1 MDFGSDKIRLLFG
14 LKLRQ
19 LRLDKSITQYELADR
34 AGLSQ
39 SYINEIEKGKKYP
52 KTEKIVAL
60 ARAMDTSYDALVSL
74 QLNKKMEPI
83 YRLLQSDLL
92 AELPLSMFGIEPSDL
107 LELLSEAPVKLS
119 AFISTVV
126 EIARNYNLSVEQ
138 FYFAVMRT
146 YQELHDNYFEDIEQA
161 ADQFLQES
169 GLPDDRAVS
178 ESLLTSYLTQQYGY
192 EIILFNEQTYPAL
205 IRLRSVFIPHE
216 KRLLLNQSLTPD
228 QRVFTL
234 GRELAFQY
242 MNLKDRPLTSTW
254 VEVNS
259 FDQVLNN
266 FRASYFAGAALIR
279 RGALRQRLDQFLS
292 RTTWAEAATD
302 LTAMLDEF
310 QATPETLLLR
320 MSNLLPHEFGIED
333 VVFLRFE
340 HESESPVINLT
351 REIHLS
357 QLHNPHGTT
366 DEHYCRRW
374 ASLTSLFELDTA
386 LRQNNYRE
394 PLLRAQLSDYIDST
408 NTYFIFTFARP
419 LTPIRHLTHSVSL
432 GVLLNDT
439 SRSRIRFLNDP
450 AVMRREVN
458 ESCERCRAVDCQE
471 RVAPPSYLE
480 QQQRVSAIKKTLT
493 ELGVTQAL

>member
-1 MDFGSDKIRLLFG
+1 MDLGSDKIRLLFG

-52 KTEKIVAL
+52 KTEKIIAL

-83 YRLLQSDLL
+83 YQLLQSDLL
-92 AELPLSMFGIEPSDL
+92 AELPLSMFGVEPSDL

-146 YQELHDNYFEDIEQA
+146 YQEIHDNYFPDIEEA
-161 ADQFLQES
+161 ADQFLRDS
-169 GLPDDRAVS
+169 GLPDNQAVT
-178 ESLLTSYLTQQYGY
+178 ETLLTDYLSRQYGY
-192 EIILFNEQTYPAL
+192 QIELFSEQTYPAL

-216 KRLLLNQSLTPD
+216 KRLLLNQNLTPD

-234 GRELAFQY
+234 GRELAFQF

-266 FRASYFAGAALIR
+266 FRASYFAGAVLIR
-279 RGALRQRLDQFLS
+279 REPLRQRLDLFLS

-302 LTAMLDEF
+302 LVSMLDEF

-320 MSNLLPHEFGIED
+320 MSNLLPHEFGIDEL
-333 VVFLRFE
+333 VFLRFE
-340 HESESPVINLT
+340 HESQSPVVNLT
-351 REIHLS
+351 REIHLAH
-357 QLHNPHGTT
+357 LHNPHGTT

-374 ASLTSLFELDTA
+374 VSLTSLYELADR
-386 LRQNNYRE
+386 LQQNTYQE
-394 PLLRAQLSDYIDST
+394 PLLRAQVSDYIDSQ

-432 GVLLNDT
+432 GVLLNDA

-450 AVMRREVN
+450 TLLRREVN
-458 ESCERCRAVDCQE
+458 ESCERCRLTDCLE
-471 RVAPPSYLE
+471 RVASPTQLE
-480 QQQRVSAIKKTLT
+480 RQQRVAAIKNTLT
-493 ELGVTQAL
+493 KLGVTGTL

>member
-1 MDFGSDKIRLLFG
+1 MDIGSDKIRLLFG

-19 LRLDKSITQYELADR
+19 LRLDKSITQHELADR

-52 KTEKIVAL
+52 KTEKIIAL

-92 AELPLSMFGIEPSDL
+92 AELPLSMFGVEPGDL

-126 EIARNYNLSVEQ
+126 EIARSHNLSVEQ

-146 YQELHDNYFEDIEQA
+146 YQEIHDNYFDDIEEA
-161 ADQFLQES
+161 ADRFLSDS
-169 GLPDDRAVS
+169 GLPHDRAVT
-178 ESLLTSYLTQQYGY
+178 ETLLTDYLTRQYGY
-192 EIILFNEQTYPAL
+192 QIVLFNEQTYPSL

-216 KRLLLNQSLTPD
+216 KRLLLNQNLTPD

-242 MNLKDRPLTSTW
+242 MNLKNRPLTSTW

-266 FRASYFAGAALIR
+266 FRASYFAGAVLIR
-279 RGALRQRLDQFLS
+279 RGALRQRLDTFLS
-292 RTTWAEAATD
+292 RTTWAEAAGD
-302 LTAMLDEF
+302 LLAMLDEF

-320 MSNLLPHEFGIED
+320 MSNLLPHDFGIED
-333 VVFLRFE
+333 VVFLRLE
-340 HESESPVINLT
+340 HELESPVVNMT

-357 QLHNPHGTT
+357 HLHNPHGTAE
-366 DEHYCRRW
+366 EHYCRRW
-374 ASLTSLFELDTA
+374 VSLTSLYELDDV
-386 LRQNNYRE
+386 LRQGTYRE
-394 PLLRAQLSDYIDST
+394 PLLRAQVSDYIDSQ
-408 NTYFIFTFARP
+408 NTYFFFTYARP

-432 GVLLNDT
+432 GVLLNDA

-450 AVMRREVN
+450 SLLRRDVN
-458 ESCERCRAVDCQE
+458 ESCERCRAVDCRE
-471 RVAPPSYLE
+471 RVAPPIELE
-480 QQQRVSAIKKTLT
+480 RLQRVAAIKKTLT
-493 ELGVTQAL
+493 ELGVTGVL